1 MRHIHFI
8 GIGGT
13 GISSIARVLLDKG
26 FVVTGSDR
34 ILSPLALDLE
44 IHGAHVFEG
53 HDAANIKGAD
63 IVVRSSAVPDSNVE
77 VIAARQAGI
86 PVLKRSDFLGTL
98 LHDHTSIAVAGTHG
112 KTTTTAMTAFCL
124 TAMALDPSY
133 IIGGVSKNLATN
145 AHAGQGPHFV
155 IEADEYDRMFMG
167 LKPEVI
173 ILTNVEYDHPDCY
186 PTPAIYLQAFADFI
200 KTLKSEGS
208 IIACADYARTSELIA
223 NKPADARAFTYGFSN
238 TADYQAVKI
247 KINAVGSFDYD
258 VTFQKAPLCQVSL
271 QVPGEHNVRNSLA
284 VLAAIHALGL
294 PVDQAAA
301 HLHRFTGTGRRFD
314 VIGETRGITF
324 VDDYAHHPSKITAT
338 LSAARSRYPG
348 RRLVALWQPHTYS
361 RTKTLAA
368 DFIRSLELADVAVV
382 TEVYP
387 AREPV
392 ESFSSAELVAQMTNK
407 EAYFCKTLDDS
418 VVLLEKKLLPG
429 DVLLVLSAGDA
440 DTVGKRV
447 LHDLQERKS

>member
-1 MRHIHFI
+1 
-8 GIGGT
+8 
-13 GISSIARVLLDKG
+13 L
-26 FVVTGSDR
+26 
-34 ILSPLALDLE
+34 
-44 IHGAHVFEG
+44 
-53 HDAANIKGAD
+53 
-63 IVVRSSAVPDSNVE
+63 
-77 VIAARQAGI
+77 
-86 PVLKRSDFLGTL
+86 
-98 LHDHTSIAVAGTHG
+98 
-112 KTTTTAMTAFCL
+112 
-124 TAMALDPSY
+124 
-133 IIGGVSKNLATN
+133 
-145 AHAGQGPHFV
+145 
-155 IEADEYDRMFMG
+155 
-167 LKPEVI
+167 
-173 ILTNVEYDHPDCY
+173 
-186 PTPAIYLQAFADFI
+186 
-200 KTLKSEGS
+200 
-208 IIACADYARTSELIA
+208 IIACADYAHSSELLP
-223 NKPADARAFTYGFSN
+223 NKPADARAFTYGFSD
-238 TADYQAVKI
+238 TADYQAVNI
-247 KINAVGSFDYD
+247 KINVVGSFDYD
-258 VTFQKAPLCQVSL
+258 VTFHKAPLCQVSL

-294 PVDQAAA
+294 PVDQAAT

-368 DFIRSLELADVAVV
+368 DFIRSLELADAVVV